1 MAPKKQLNVTLSI
14 LEGALEQKRV
24 DIVRLTT
31 TIRESKAQLEIA
43 ERQQGEI
50 IAAIRVLPE
59 ALSADRRRQEEKDIE

>member
-1 MAPKKQLNVTLSI
+1 LAPKKQLNVTLSI